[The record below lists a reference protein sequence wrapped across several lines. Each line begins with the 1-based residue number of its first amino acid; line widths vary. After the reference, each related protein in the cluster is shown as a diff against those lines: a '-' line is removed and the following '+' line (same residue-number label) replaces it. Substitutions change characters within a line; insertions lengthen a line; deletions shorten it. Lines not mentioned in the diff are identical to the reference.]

1 MAAAATVRG
10 CSSKLAKRACHNLV
24 FKPKQVQATREILR
38 LQGEQ
43 GFEPQLAKRA
53 CSNLAFVPQHKET
66 QERDIELLQEFL
78 NPSKRLLVLT
88 GAGISTESGIPD
100 YRSEGVGLYATSS
113 KRPIQHKTFME
124 SLKAR
129 QSYWARN
136 FVGWPRWSSTR
147 PNSAHLTLAA
157 WERKGRL
164 RHVVTQNVDQLHY
177 KAGCKNVVELHGT
190 NSLVKCMTCSFSIP
204 RMTFQRRLEELNP
217 TMETLASE
225 QMMKPDGDVELS
237 PEEVANF
244 RGDLNGWPWDELR
257 PDGDVEIAEEIV
269 DKFRVPNCPKC
280 DTGILKPY
288 VVFFGDNV
296 PKPRVEFVRKQ
307 VEESDALLVVGSSLF
322 VFSGYRFVTQARD
335 LGIPIAVVNIG
346 PTRAD
351 AIVDLKIE
359 AKAGDVLPK
368 ILL

>member
-1 MAAAATVRG
+1 LSVEVILGAASTMAAAATVRG
-10 CSSKLAKRACHNLV
+10 CSSKLAKRACHNLA
-24 FKPKQVQATREILR
+24 FKPKQIQTTREILR

-43 GFEPQLAKRA
+43 GFEPHLAKRA

-157 WERKGRL
+157 WERQGRL

-244 RGDLNGWPWDELR
+244 R
-257 PDGDVEIAEEIV
+257 
-269 DKFRVPNCPKC
+269 
-280 DTGILKPY
+280 
-288 VVFFGDNV
+288 
-296 PKPRVEFVRKQ
+296 
-307 VEESDALLVVGSSLF
+307 
-322 VFSGYRFVTQARD
+322 
-335 LGIPIAVVNIG
+335 
-346 PTRAD
+346 
-351 AIVDLKIE
+351 
-359 AKAGDVLPK
+359 
-368 ILL
+368 